1 MERINGEWQIG
12 KMTVKGSGIRS
23 GLELFPE
30 DQLSDTTAWL
40 RSQDTSLR
48 LSLTDTDELI
58 RYLTMARDNMLRRY
72 LAEGREYRIKLKC
85 RQCWAETYR
94 LVSATLSE
102 ERMIREAE
110 RDHNDVCRS
119 VLGLELQRRDMVQ

>member
-1 MERINGEWQIG
+1 MERIDGVWQIG
-12 KMTVKGSGIRS
+12 KLPVKASGIRS

-40 RSQDTSLR
+40 RSQDMSLR
-48 LSLTDTDELI
+48 LSLTDTDDLI

-72 LAEGREYRIKLKC
+72 LEEGREYRIKLKC
-85 RQCWAETYR
+85 RQCWGETYR
-94 LVSATLSE
+94 LVSATQSE

-110 RDHNDVCRS
+110 RAHNDVCPS
-119 VLGLELQRRDMVQ
+119 MLGLELQRRDMVS